1 MKKLASIVMCFVLL
15 NCMVS
20 KGRLSDVLVL
30 ADVSRIVYSDGNNK
44 AVLSVEEQEQIE
56 QLLVILG
63 NARRTPIK
71 FIIRENMQLITSKET
86 YELGMSGQSL
96 NVKGITYQLKA
107 KDYESLLAVL
117 KAGKVT
123 K

>member
-56 QLLVILG
+56 
-63 NARRTPIK
+63 
-71 FIIRENMQLITSKET
+71 
-86 YELGMSGQSL
+86 
-96 NVKGITYQLKA
+96 
-107 KDYESLLAVL
+107 
-117 KAGKVT
+117 
-123 K
+123 